1 MDAKY
6 IFIAKNPILR
16 HCSDSFYKV
25 LKSKENNITVDCIHS
40 VNFFNSWLLI
50 RKLANSKPSEVL
62 TLFFLA
68 IQSDYLV
75 LILLLKLISKI
86 LSKNLKIYYLM
97 HEPRL
102 EKGRVNSIKASL
114 IYAHQVLF
122 GYFADKVL
130 LPSDA
135 AIVQAKNFVA
145 PHKICKVNLAFIS
158 ITEEILKKNLQQL
171 KCCWD
176 SKTFSMLGT
185 VSSPDKNPQGFL
197 NFASTLNQYYPQQA
211 RFIRAGRDRGV
222 NVDYDEDLIIKFPS
236 YISDSAKSFL
246 FSLTHF
252 VVVPYSFSTQSGV
265 ITEALSYGKMV
276 IVNDI
281 PAFSY
286 LKNFSFAFVVDF
298 NDKNSIRKCA
308 DDLFSMDVSD
318 YETRYWEAVSYF
330 SENHSESSLEKK
342 LSKIL

>member
-1 MDAKY
+1 MDSQY

-16 HCSDSFYKV
+16 HCSDSFYNV
-25 LKSKENNITVDCIHS
+25 IKSEETSVNVDYIHS
-40 VNFFNSWLLI
+40 VTFSTSLLLI
-50 RKLANSKPSEVL
+50 RKLITSKPGEVL
-62 TLFFLA
+62 SLFFLA
-68 IQSDYLV
+68 IQSDYLT
-75 LILLLKLISKI
+75 LMLLLKLVSRG
-86 LSKNLKIYYLM
+86 LSKNLRIYYLM

-102 EKGRVNSIKASL
+102 EKGRVNSIKAFL

-122 GYFADKVL
+122 GYLADKVL
-130 LPSDA
+130 LPSDK
-135 AIVQAKNFVA
+135 AIAQAKTFVA
-145 PHKICKVNLAFIS
+145 NQKICQVNLAFIS
-158 ITEEILKKNLQQL
+158 ISQEILKKNLQQL

-197 NFASTLNQYYPQQA
+197 NFANILNQYYPQQA

-222 NVDYDEDLIIKFPS
+222 NVNYDEDLIIQFPS

-265 ITEALSYGKMV
+265 ITEALSYGKLI

-286 LKNFSFAFVVDF
+286 LKNLSFAFVVDF
-298 NDKNSIRKCA
+298 NDEDSIRKCA
-308 DDLFSMDVSD
+308 DKLFSMNVND
-318 YETRYWEAVSYF
+318 YEDRYWKAVIYF
-330 SENHSESSLEKK
+330 SNNHSETHLAKD